1 MCKPQNSI
9 GRINLSDNK
18 RFVNLNLRDLQNK
31 VVFFRMFEEN
41 VLGLIMWLVLIDTS
55 FITSLDMC
63 KVHMYFGVSNIRIMI
78 KLSV

>member
-9 GRINLSDNK
+9 GRINLSYNK

-55 FITSLDMC
+55 FITSLGMC